1 MNENQSIISQKF
13 YSIFRGKN
21 QHRCCGPDE
30 TAEDT
35 KDCLS
40 DTIRKCQN
48 SSGGSSENH
57 RGISIIQHFR
67 QVQLNYM
74 ICMGRQQIQTFL
86 CEEWFCRVY
95 FDRENL
101 QGGFS
106 RGAETGFTI
115 EYQPTFKLFLAA
127 PVLIIFLLRLNNK
140 SNFRTIQ

>member
-1 MNENQSIISQKF
+1 MKSNLSYPRNFTRYFGEKFSTDAVVPMRLQKTPRTVQV
-13 YSIFRGKN
+13 I
-21 QHRCCGPDE
+21 PP
-30 TAEDT
+30 
-35 KDCLS
+35 
-40 DTIRKCQN
+40 RKCQN

-67 QVQLNYM
+67 QVQLNHM
-74 ICMGRQQIQTFL
+74 ICIGRQQIQTFL

-127 PVLIIFLLRLNNK
+127 PVLIIFLLQLNNK

>member
-13 YSIFRGKN
+13 HSIFRGKI

-35 KDCLS
+35 KDCLG
-40 DTIRKCQN
+40 DTTEE
-48 SSGGSSENH
+48 GGSSENH
-57 RGISIIQHFR
+57 RGISIIQHFL
-67 QVQLNYM
+67 QVQLNHM
-74 ICMGRQQIQTFL
+74 ICIGRQQIQTFL
-86 CEEWFCRVY
+86 FEEWFCRVY

-127 PVLIIFLLRLNNK
+127 PVLIIFLLQRNNK